1 MMPAREEGRPIPFSF
16 NAQTFDGK
24 PMSAPGVLAPASSQA
39 PQYVKLL
46 ACAKHFAV
54 HSGPEWNRHSFN
66 VEDLP
71 ERDLW
76 ETYLPAFKSLVQDGN
91 VAEVMCAYQ
100 RIDGAPCCSNA
111 RYERQI
117 LRDEWGFKGLI
128 TSDCGAINDFYVPGR
143 HGTAKTPAEATAQ
156 AIGAGTDVECGSVY
170 RSLPEAVKTGMISE
184 EKVNESLKRLLI
196 ARFRLGDFDQDENV
210 PWTQIPSSVIAS
222 KAHKDL
228 AEKMAEEGIV
238 LLQNRNNLLPLKSSG
253 MKLVVMGPNANDS
266 IMQWGNYSG
275 YPTSTT
281 TMLGITTLQMGV
293 FGGIVVGLGV
303 AALHNKFYKIEL
315 PQVLAFFGGTRFVP
329 IVSSIV
335 YLVVGIAMFYIWPVV
350 QSGIAALG
358 ALVLASGYAGT
369 FIYGLLERALIP
381 FGLHHVFYMPF
392 WQTAVGGT
400 AIIDGVTVTGAQN
413 IFFAELASKSTTVF
427 SVSATRFMAG
437 KFPFM
442 MFGLP
447 GAALAM
453 YQCAK
458 PEKKKVAGGLLL
470 SAALTAFLTG
480 ITEPLEFTFIFVAL
494 PMYAV
499 HCVLAGLSFMLM
511 HILNVG
517 VGMTF
522 SGGLIDLVLFGVMQG
537 NAKTHWMWVVVVG
550 AVYFV
555 LYYIIFRFMI
565 SKFDYKTPGRDD
577 AEEVKLYT
585 RADVNARSAASGST
599 APAGDDPVSALIV
612 EGLGGTDNLSDVD
625 CCATRLRCTV
635 KDAALVRQDVLKASG
650 ASGVICKGNGVQVV
664 YGPKVAVIKAKLEDY
679 LETAPKTP
687 AAAAAPAP
695 AAHAAKDT
703 VLSACLNGTVVP
715 LADVKDE
722 AFASGAL
729 GDGIAIE
736 PTDGELVAP
745 ADGEISSTFETHHAV
760 GMTTADGA
768 ELLMHIGI
776 DTVKLGGKHFT
787 YLVNEGDKVKKGQ
800 PLIRFELEA
809 IKAEGYPVTTPLIV
823 CNTDDYAAVVAKA
836 SGAVKQGDALLELK
850 H

>member
-1 MMPAREEGRPIPFSF
+1 MKDKIFGVLQRVGRSFMLPIALLPVAGLLLGIGSSFTNETMLAAYGLNSVIHPGTLIYTILDVMSQTGSAVFNNLALLFAMGVAIGMARKEKEVAALSGAVAYIIMNTAIQAMINAAGGVDAMPA
-16 NAQTFDGK
+16 N
-24 PMSAPGVLAPASSQA
+24 
-39 PQYVKLL
+39 
-46 ACAKHFAV
+46 
-54 HSGPEWNRHSFN
+54 
-66 VEDLP
+66 
-71 ERDLW
+71 
-76 ETYLPAFKSLVQDGN
+76 
-91 VAEVMCAYQ
+91 
-100 RIDGAPCCSNA
+100 
-111 RYERQI
+111 
-117 LRDEWGFKGLI
+117 
-128 TSDCGAINDFYVPGR
+128 
-143 HGTAKTPAEATAQ
+143 
-156 AIGAGTDVECGSVY
+156 
-170 RSLPEAVKTGMISE
+170 
-184 EKVNESLKRLLI
+184 
-196 ARFRLGDFDQDENV
+196 
-210 PWTQIPSSVIAS
+210 
-222 KAHKDL
+222 
-228 AEKMAEEGIV
+228 
-238 LLQNRNNLLPLKSSG
+238 
-253 MKLVVMGPNANDS
+253 
-266 IMQWGNYSG
+266 
-275 YPTSTT
+275 STT

-329 IVSSIV
+329 IISSIV

-453 YQCAK
+453 YHCAK
-458 PEKKKVAGGLLL
+458 PEKKKAAGGLLL

-537 NAKTHWMWVVVVG
+537 NAKTHWIWVVVVG

-555 LYYIIFRFMI
+555 LYYLIFRFMI

-585 RADVNARSAASGST
+585 RADVNARSAASGSN

-612 EGLGGTDNLSDVD
+612 EGLGGAANLSDVD

-679 LETAPKTP
+679 LENAPKTP
-687 AAAAAPAP
+687 AATAAPAP
-695 AAHAAKDT
+695 AAAPAAPAAAAKDT
-703 VLSACLNGTVVP
+703 VLAACLTGTVVP
-715 LADVKDE
+715 LAEVKDE

-736 PTDGELVAP
+736 PAVGELVAP
-745 ADGEISSTFETHHAV
+745 ADGEISSTFDTHHAV
-760 GMTTADGA
+760 GMTTVDGA

-787 YLVNEGDKVKKGQ
+787 YLVNEGDKVRKGQ
-800 PLIRFELEA
+800 PLIRFDIEA

-823 CNTDDYAAVVAKA
+823 CNTDEYAAVTPKA
-836 SGAVKQGDALLELK
+836 SGTVKQGDALLELK
-850 H
+850 S

>member
-1 MMPAREEGRPIPFSF
+1 MKDKIFGVLQRVGRSFMLPIALLPVAGLLLGIGSSFTNETMLAAYGLNSVIHPGTLIYTILDVMSQTGSAVFNNLALLFAMGVAIGMARKEKEVAALSGAVAYIIMNTAIQAMINAAGGVEAMPA
-16 NAQTFDGK
+16 N
-24 PMSAPGVLAPASSQA
+24 
-39 PQYVKLL
+39 
-46 ACAKHFAV
+46 
-54 HSGPEWNRHSFN
+54 
-66 VEDLP
+66 
-71 ERDLW
+71 
-76 ETYLPAFKSLVQDGN
+76 
-91 VAEVMCAYQ
+91 
-100 RIDGAPCCSNA
+100 
-111 RYERQI
+111 
-117 LRDEWGFKGLI
+117 
-128 TSDCGAINDFYVPGR
+128 
-143 HGTAKTPAEATAQ
+143 
-156 AIGAGTDVECGSVY
+156 
-170 RSLPEAVKTGMISE
+170 
-184 EKVNESLKRLLI
+184 
-196 ARFRLGDFDQDENV
+196 
-210 PWTQIPSSVIAS
+210 
-222 KAHKDL
+222 
-228 AEKMAEEGIV
+228 
-238 LLQNRNNLLPLKSSG
+238 
-253 MKLVVMGPNANDS
+253 
-266 IMQWGNYSG
+266 
-275 YPTSTT
+275 STT

-329 IVSSIV
+329 IISSIV

-537 NAKTHWMWVVVVG
+537 NAKTHWVWVVAVG

-565 SKFDYKTPGRDD
+565 SRFDYKTPGRDD

-585 RADVNARSAASGST
+585 RADVNARNVASGSV
-599 APAGDDPVSALIV
+599 PAGNDPVSAQIV
-612 EGLGGTDNLSDVD
+612 EGLGGTANLSDVD

-635 KDAALVRQDVLKASG
+635 NDAALVKPDVLKASG

-679 LETAPKTP
+679 LENAPKTS
-687 AAAAAPAP
+687 AATATPAP

-823 CNTDDYAAVVAKA
+823 CNTDDYAAVAAKA
-836 SGAVKQGDALLELK
+836 SGTVKQGDALLELK

>member
-1 MMPAREEGRPIPFSF
+1 MKDKIFGVLQRVGRSFMLPIALLPVAGLLLGIGSSFTNETMLAAYGLNSVIHPGTLIYTILDVMSQTGSAVFNNLALLFAMGVAIGMARKEKEVAALSGAVAYIIMNTAIQAMINAAGGVEAMPA
-16 NAQTFDGK
+16 N
-24 PMSAPGVLAPASSQA
+24 
-39 PQYVKLL
+39 
-46 ACAKHFAV
+46 
-54 HSGPEWNRHSFN
+54 
-66 VEDLP
+66 
-71 ERDLW
+71 
-76 ETYLPAFKSLVQDGN
+76 
-91 VAEVMCAYQ
+91 
-100 RIDGAPCCSNA
+100 
-111 RYERQI
+111 
-117 LRDEWGFKGLI
+117 
-128 TSDCGAINDFYVPGR
+128 
-143 HGTAKTPAEATAQ
+143 
-156 AIGAGTDVECGSVY
+156 
-170 RSLPEAVKTGMISE
+170 
-184 EKVNESLKRLLI
+184 
-196 ARFRLGDFDQDENV
+196 
-210 PWTQIPSSVIAS
+210 
-222 KAHKDL
+222 
-228 AEKMAEEGIV
+228 
-238 LLQNRNNLLPLKSSG
+238 
-253 MKLVVMGPNANDS
+253 
-266 IMQWGNYSG
+266 
-275 YPTSTT
+275 STT

-537 NAKTHWMWVVVVG
+537 NAKTHWVWVVVVG

-612 EGLGGTDNLSDVD
+612 EGLGGAANLSDVD

-635 KDAALVRQDVLKASG
+635 KDVALVKQDVLKASG
-650 ASGVICKGNGVQVV
+650 ASGVICKGDGVQVV

-679 LETAPKTP
+679 LENAPKT
-687 AAAAAPAP
+687 P

-809 IKAEGYPVTTPLIV
+809 IKTEGYPVTTPLIV
-823 CNTDDYAAVVAKA
+823 CNTDDYAAVAAKA
-836 SGAVKQGDALLELK
+836 SGTVKQGDALLELK

>member
-1 MMPAREEGRPIPFSF
+1 MKDKIFGVLQRVGRSFMLPIALLPVAGLLLGIGSSFTNETMLAAYGLNSVIHPGTLIYTILDVMSQTGSAVFNNLALLFAMGVAIGMARKEKEVAALSGAVAYIIMNTAIQAMINAAGGVDAMPA
-16 NAQTFDGK
+16 N
-24 PMSAPGVLAPASSQA
+24 
-39 PQYVKLL
+39 
-46 ACAKHFAV
+46 
-54 HSGPEWNRHSFN
+54 
-66 VEDLP
+66 
-71 ERDLW
+71 
-76 ETYLPAFKSLVQDGN
+76 
-91 VAEVMCAYQ
+91 
-100 RIDGAPCCSNA
+100 
-111 RYERQI
+111 
-117 LRDEWGFKGLI
+117 
-128 TSDCGAINDFYVPGR
+128 
-143 HGTAKTPAEATAQ
+143 
-156 AIGAGTDVECGSVY
+156 
-170 RSLPEAVKTGMISE
+170 
-184 EKVNESLKRLLI
+184 
-196 ARFRLGDFDQDENV
+196 
-210 PWTQIPSSVIAS
+210 
-222 KAHKDL
+222 
-228 AEKMAEEGIV
+228 
-238 LLQNRNNLLPLKSSG
+238 
-253 MKLVVMGPNANDS
+253 
-266 IMQWGNYSG
+266 
-275 YPTSTT
+275 STT

-329 IVSSIV
+329 IISSIV

-453 YQCAK
+453 YHCAK
-458 PEKKKVAGGLLL
+458 PEKKKAAGGLLL

-537 NAKTHWMWVVVVG
+537 NAKTHWIWVVVVG

-555 LYYIIFRFMI
+555 LYYLIFRFMI

-585 RADVNARSAASGST
+585 RADVNARSAASGSN

-679 LETAPKTP
+679 LENAPKTP

-695 AAHAAKDT
+695 AAAPAAPAAAAKDT
-703 VLSACLNGTVVP
+703 VLAACLTGTVVP
-715 LADVKDE
+715 LAEVKDE

-736 PTDGELVAP
+736 PAVGELVAP
-745 ADGEISSTFETHHAV
+745 ADGEISSTFDTHHAV
-760 GMTTADGA
+760 GMTTVDGA

-787 YLVNEGDKVKKGQ
+787 YLVNEGDKVRKGQ
-800 PLIRFELEA
+800 PLIRFDIEA

-823 CNTDDYAAVVAKA
+823 CNTDEYAAVTPKA
-836 SGAVKQGDALLELK
+836 SGTVKQGDALLELK
-850 H
+850 G

>member
-1 MMPAREEGRPIPFSF
+1 MKDKIFGVLQRVGRSFMLPIALLPVAGLLLGIGSSFTNETMLAAYGLNNVIHPGTLIYTILDVMSQTGNAVFSNLALLFAMGVAIGMARKEKAVAALSGAVAYIIMNTAIQAMINAAGGVEAMPA
-16 NAQTFDGK
+16 N
-24 PMSAPGVLAPASSQA
+24 
-39 PQYVKLL
+39 
-46 ACAKHFAV
+46 
-54 HSGPEWNRHSFN
+54 
-66 VEDLP
+66 
-71 ERDLW
+71 
-76 ETYLPAFKSLVQDGN
+76 
-91 VAEVMCAYQ
+91 
-100 RIDGAPCCSNA
+100 
-111 RYERQI
+111 
-117 LRDEWGFKGLI
+117 
-128 TSDCGAINDFYVPGR
+128 
-143 HGTAKTPAEATAQ
+143 
-156 AIGAGTDVECGSVY
+156 
-170 RSLPEAVKTGMISE
+170 
-184 EKVNESLKRLLI
+184 
-196 ARFRLGDFDQDENV
+196 
-210 PWTQIPSSVIAS
+210 
-222 KAHKDL
+222 
-228 AEKMAEEGIV
+228 
-238 LLQNRNNLLPLKSSG
+238 
-253 MKLVVMGPNANDS
+253 
-266 IMQWGNYSG
+266 
-275 YPTSTT
+275 STT

-413 IFFAELASKSTTVF
+413 IFFAELASKATTVF

-458 PEKKKVAGGLLL
+458 PEKKKAAGGLLL

-537 NAKTHWMWVVVVG
+537 NAKTHWVWVIVVG

-565 SKFDYKTPGRDD
+565 SKFNYKTPGRDD

-585 RADVNARSAASGST
+585 RADVNARNAASGSV
-599 APAGDDPVSALIV
+599 PAGNDPVSALIV
-612 EGLGGTDNLSDVD
+612 EGLGGAANLSDVD

-635 KDAALVRQDVLKASG
+635 KDAALVKQDVLKASG

-679 LETAPKTP
+679 LENAPKTS
-687 AAAAAPAP
+687 AATAAPAP
-695 AAHAAKDT
+695 ATAPAAPAAAAKDT

-715 LADVKDE
+715 LAEVKDE

-736 PTDGELVAP
+736 PIDGELVAP

-760 GMTTADGA
+760 GMTTVDGA

-823 CNTDDYAAVVAKA
+823 CNTDDYAAVAAKA
-836 SGAVKQGDALLELK
+836 SGTVKQGDALLELK

>member
-1 MMPAREEGRPIPFSF
+1 MKDKIFGVLQRVGRSFMLPIALLPVAGLLLGIGSSFTNETMLAAYGLNSVIHPGTLIYTILDVMSQTGSAVFNNLALLFAMGVAIGMARKEKEVAALSGAVAYIIMNTAIQAMINAAGGVDAMPA
-16 NAQTFDGK
+16 N
-24 PMSAPGVLAPASSQA
+24 
-39 PQYVKLL
+39 
-46 ACAKHFAV
+46 
-54 HSGPEWNRHSFN
+54 
-66 VEDLP
+66 
-71 ERDLW
+71 
-76 ETYLPAFKSLVQDGN
+76 
-91 VAEVMCAYQ
+91 
-100 RIDGAPCCSNA
+100 
-111 RYERQI
+111 
-117 LRDEWGFKGLI
+117 
-128 TSDCGAINDFYVPGR
+128 
-143 HGTAKTPAEATAQ
+143 
-156 AIGAGTDVECGSVY
+156 
-170 RSLPEAVKTGMISE
+170 
-184 EKVNESLKRLLI
+184 
-196 ARFRLGDFDQDENV
+196 
-210 PWTQIPSSVIAS
+210 
-222 KAHKDL
+222 
-228 AEKMAEEGIV
+228 
-238 LLQNRNNLLPLKSSG
+238 
-253 MKLVVMGPNANDS
+253 
-266 IMQWGNYSG
+266 
-275 YPTSTT
+275 STT

-537 NAKTHWMWVVVVG
+537 NAKTHWVWVVVVG

-612 EGLGGTDNLSDVD
+612 EGLGGAANLSDVD

-635 KDAALVRQDVLKASG
+635 KDAALVKQDVLKASG
-650 ASGVICKGNGVQVV
+650 ASGVICKGTGVQVV

-679 LETAPKTP
+679 LENAPKTP
-687 AAAAAPAP
+687 AAIATPAP
-695 AAHAAKDT
+695 AAPAAKDT

-800 PLIRFELEA
+800 LLIRFDLEA

-823 CNTDDYAAVVAKA
+823 CNTDDYAAVAAKA
-836 SGAVKQGDALLELK
+836 SGTVKQGDALLELK

>member
-1 MMPAREEGRPIPFSF
+1 MKDKIFGVLQRVGRSFMLPIALLPVAGLLLGIGSSFTNETMLAAYGLNSVIHPGTLIYTILDVMSQTGSAVFNNLALLFAMGVAIGMARKEKEVAALSGAVAYIIMNTAIQAMINAAGGVEAMPA
-16 NAQTFDGK
+16 N
-24 PMSAPGVLAPASSQA
+24 
-39 PQYVKLL
+39 
-46 ACAKHFAV
+46 
-54 HSGPEWNRHSFN
+54 
-66 VEDLP
+66 
-71 ERDLW
+71 
-76 ETYLPAFKSLVQDGN
+76 
-91 VAEVMCAYQ
+91 
-100 RIDGAPCCSNA
+100 
-111 RYERQI
+111 
-117 LRDEWGFKGLI
+117 
-128 TSDCGAINDFYVPGR
+128 
-143 HGTAKTPAEATAQ
+143 
-156 AIGAGTDVECGSVY
+156 
-170 RSLPEAVKTGMISE
+170 
-184 EKVNESLKRLLI
+184 
-196 ARFRLGDFDQDENV
+196 
-210 PWTQIPSSVIAS
+210 
-222 KAHKDL
+222 
-228 AEKMAEEGIV
+228 
-238 LLQNRNNLLPLKSSG
+238 
-253 MKLVVMGPNANDS
+253 
-266 IMQWGNYSG
+266 
-275 YPTSTT
+275 STT

-522 SGGLIDLVLFGVMQG
+522 SGGLIDLVLFGAMQG

-612 EGLGGTDNLSDVD
+612 EGLGGADNLSDVD

-635 KDAALVRQDVLKASG
+635 KDVALVKQDVLKASG
-650 ASGVICKGNGVQVV
+650 ASGVICKGDGVQVV

-679 LETAPKTP
+679 LENASKTP
-687 AAAAAPAP
+687 AATAAPAP
-695 AAHAAKDT
+695 ATVPAAPAAAAKDT

-736 PTDGELVAP
+736 PIDGELVAP

-823 CNTDDYAAVVAKA
+823 CNTDDYAAVEAKA

>member
-1 MMPAREEGRPIPFSF
+1 MKDKIFGVLQRVGRSFMLPIALLPVAGLLLGIGSSFTNETMLAAYGLNSVIHPGTLIYTILDVMSQTGSAVFNNLALLFAMGVAIGMARKEKEVAALSGAVAYIIMNTAIQAMINAAGGVDAMPA
-16 NAQTFDGK
+16 N
-24 PMSAPGVLAPASSQA
+24 
-39 PQYVKLL
+39 
-46 ACAKHFAV
+46 
-54 HSGPEWNRHSFN
+54 
-66 VEDLP
+66 
-71 ERDLW
+71 
-76 ETYLPAFKSLVQDGN
+76 
-91 VAEVMCAYQ
+91 
-100 RIDGAPCCSNA
+100 
-111 RYERQI
+111 
-117 LRDEWGFKGLI
+117 
-128 TSDCGAINDFYVPGR
+128 
-143 HGTAKTPAEATAQ
+143 
-156 AIGAGTDVECGSVY
+156 
-170 RSLPEAVKTGMISE
+170 
-184 EKVNESLKRLLI
+184 
-196 ARFRLGDFDQDENV
+196 
-210 PWTQIPSSVIAS
+210 
-222 KAHKDL
+222 
-228 AEKMAEEGIV
+228 
-238 LLQNRNNLLPLKSSG
+238 
-253 MKLVVMGPNANDS
+253 
-266 IMQWGNYSG
+266 
-275 YPTSTT
+275 STT

-329 IVSSIV
+329 IISSIV

-447 GAALAM
+447 GAALAL
-453 YQCAK
+453 YHCAK
-458 PEKKKVAGGLLL
+458 PEKKKAAGGLLL

-522 SGGLIDLVLFGVMQG
+522 SGGLIDLVLFGAMQG
-537 NAKTHWMWVVVVG
+537 NAKTHWIWVVVVG

-555 LYYIIFRFMI
+555 LYYLIFRFMI
-565 SKFDYKTPGRDD
+565 SKFNYKTPGRDD

-612 EGLGGTDNLSDVD
+612 EGLGGTDNLTDVD

-635 KDAALVRQDVLKASG
+635 KDAALVKQDVLKASG

-679 LETAPKTP
+679 LDNAPKTP

-695 AAHAAKDT
+695 AAAPAAPAAAAKDT
-703 VLSACLNGTVVP
+703 VLAACLTGTVVP
-715 LADVKDE
+715 LAEVKDE

-736 PTDGELVAP
+736 PAVGELVAP
-745 ADGEISSTFETHHAV
+745 ADGEISSTFDTHHAV
-760 GMTTADGA
+760 GMTTVDGA

-787 YLVNEGDKVKKGQ
+787 YLVKEGDKVRKGQ
-800 PLIRFELEA
+800 PLIRFDIEA

-823 CNTDDYAAVVAKA
+823 CNTDEYAAVTPKA
-836 SGAVKQGDALLELK
+836 SGTVKQGDALLELK
-850 H
+850 G

>member
-1 MMPAREEGRPIPFSF
+1 MKDKIFGVLQRVGRSFMLPIALLPVAGLLLGIGSSFTNETMLAAYGLNSVIHPGTLIYTILDVMSQTGNAVFNNLALLFAMGVAIGMARKEKEVAALSGAVAYIIMNTAIQAMINAAGGVEAMPA
-16 NAQTFDGK
+16 N
-24 PMSAPGVLAPASSQA
+24 
-39 PQYVKLL
+39 
-46 ACAKHFAV
+46 
-54 HSGPEWNRHSFN
+54 
-66 VEDLP
+66 
-71 ERDLW
+71 
-76 ETYLPAFKSLVQDGN
+76 
-91 VAEVMCAYQ
+91 
-100 RIDGAPCCSNA
+100 
-111 RYERQI
+111 
-117 LRDEWGFKGLI
+117 
-128 TSDCGAINDFYVPGR
+128 
-143 HGTAKTPAEATAQ
+143 
-156 AIGAGTDVECGSVY
+156 
-170 RSLPEAVKTGMISE
+170 
-184 EKVNESLKRLLI
+184 
-196 ARFRLGDFDQDENV
+196 
-210 PWTQIPSSVIAS
+210 
-222 KAHKDL
+222 
-228 AEKMAEEGIV
+228 
-238 LLQNRNNLLPLKSSG
+238 
-253 MKLVVMGPNANDS
+253 
-266 IMQWGNYSG
+266 
-275 YPTSTT
+275 STT

-350 QSGIAALG
+350 QNGIAALG

-458 PEKKKVAGGLLL
+458 PEKKKAAGGLLL

-537 NAKTHWMWVVVVG
+537 NAKTHWVWVVVVG

-585 RADVNARSAASGST
+585 RADVNARNTASSSV
-599 APAGDDPVSALIV
+599 PAGNDPVSALIV
-612 EGLGGTDNLSDVD
+612 EGLGGAANLADVD

-635 KDAALVRQDVLKASG
+635 KDAALVKQDVLKASG

-679 LETAPKTP
+679 LESAPKDP
-687 AAAAAPAP
+687 GAAPSPAAAPAP
-695 AAHAAKDT
+695 AAKDT

-722 AFASGAL
+722 AFASGVL
-729 GDGIAIE
+729 GNGIAIE
-736 PTDGELVAP
+736 PSDGELVAP

-787 YLVNEGDKVKKGQ
+787 YLVNDGDKVKKGQ

-809 IKAEGYPVTTPLIV
+809 IKAEGYPVTTPVIV
-823 CNTDDYAAVVAKA
+823 CNTDDYAAVEAKA
-836 SGAVKQGDALLELK
+836 SGTVKQGDALLELK
-850 H
+850 R

>member
-1 MMPAREEGRPIPFSF
+1 MKDKIFGVLQRVGRSFMLPIALLPVAGLLLGIGSSFTNETMLAAYGLNSVIHPGTLIYTILDVMSQTGSAVFNNLALLFAMGVAIGMARKEKEVAALSGAVAYIIMNTAIQAMINAAGGVEAMPA
-16 NAQTFDGK
+16 N
-24 PMSAPGVLAPASSQA
+24 
-39 PQYVKLL
+39 
-46 ACAKHFAV
+46 
-54 HSGPEWNRHSFN
+54 
-66 VEDLP
+66 
-71 ERDLW
+71 
-76 ETYLPAFKSLVQDGN
+76 
-91 VAEVMCAYQ
+91 
-100 RIDGAPCCSNA
+100 
-111 RYERQI
+111 
-117 LRDEWGFKGLI
+117 
-128 TSDCGAINDFYVPGR
+128 
-143 HGTAKTPAEATAQ
+143 
-156 AIGAGTDVECGSVY
+156 
-170 RSLPEAVKTGMISE
+170 
-184 EKVNESLKRLLI
+184 
-196 ARFRLGDFDQDENV
+196 
-210 PWTQIPSSVIAS
+210 
-222 KAHKDL
+222 
-228 AEKMAEEGIV
+228 
-238 LLQNRNNLLPLKSSG
+238 
-253 MKLVVMGPNANDS
+253 
-266 IMQWGNYSG
+266 
-275 YPTSTT
+275 STT

-458 PEKKKVAGGLLL
+458 PEKKKAAGGLLL

-537 NAKTHWMWVVVVG
+537 NAKTHWVWVVVVG

-612 EGLGGTDNLSDVD
+612 EGLGGTANLSDVD

-679 LETAPKTP
+679 LENAPKTP
-687 AAAAAPAP
+687 AATAAPAS
-695 AAHAAKDT
+695 AAPAAKDT

-722 AFASGAL
+722 AFASGVL

-787 YLVNEGDKVKKGQ
+787 CLVNEGDKVKKGQ

-823 CNTDDYAAVVAKA
+823 CNTDDYAAVAAKA
-836 SGAVKQGDALLELK
+836 SGTVKQGDALLELK

>member
-1 MMPAREEGRPIPFSF
+1 MKDKIFGVLQRVGRSFMLPIALLPVAGLLLGIGSSFTNETMLAAYGLNSVIHPGTLIYTILDVMSQTGNAVFNNLALLFAMGVAIGMARKEKEVAALSGAVAYIIMNTAIQAMINAAGGVEAMPA
-16 NAQTFDGK
+16 N
-24 PMSAPGVLAPASSQA
+24 
-39 PQYVKLL
+39 
-46 ACAKHFAV
+46 
-54 HSGPEWNRHSFN
+54 
-66 VEDLP
+66 
-71 ERDLW
+71 
-76 ETYLPAFKSLVQDGN
+76 
-91 VAEVMCAYQ
+91 
-100 RIDGAPCCSNA
+100 
-111 RYERQI
+111 
-117 LRDEWGFKGLI
+117 
-128 TSDCGAINDFYVPGR
+128 
-143 HGTAKTPAEATAQ
+143 
-156 AIGAGTDVECGSVY
+156 
-170 RSLPEAVKTGMISE
+170 
-184 EKVNESLKRLLI
+184 
-196 ARFRLGDFDQDENV
+196 
-210 PWTQIPSSVIAS
+210 
-222 KAHKDL
+222 
-228 AEKMAEEGIV
+228 
-238 LLQNRNNLLPLKSSG
+238 
-253 MKLVVMGPNANDS
+253 
-266 IMQWGNYSG
+266 
-275 YPTSTT
+275 STT

-350 QSGIAALG
+350 QNGIAALG

-453 YQCAK
+453 YHCAK
-458 PEKKKVAGGLLL
+458 PEKKKAAGGLLL

-537 NAKTHWMWVVVVG
+537 NAKTHWVWVVVVG

-635 KDAALVRQDVLKASG
+635 KDAALVKQDVLKASG

-679 LETAPKTP
+679 LESTPKDPVVAPSP
-687 AAAAAPAP
+687 AAAS
-695 AAHAAKDT
+695 AAKDT

-722 AFASGAL
+722 AFASGVL

-736 PTDGELVAP
+736 PSDGELVAP

-787 YLVNEGDKVKKGQ
+787 YLVNEGDKVKRGQ

-809 IKAEGYPVTTPLIV
+809 IKAEGYPVTTPVIV
-823 CNTDDYAAVVAKA
+823 CNTDDYAVVEAKA
-836 SGAVKQGDALLELK
+836 SGTVKQGDALLELK
-850 H
+850 R

>member
-1 MMPAREEGRPIPFSF
+1 MKDKIFGVLQRVGRSFMLPIALLPVAGLLLGIGSSFTNETMLAAYGLNSVIHPGTLIYTILDVMSQTGNAVFNNLALLFAMGVAIGMARKEKEVAALSGAVAYIIMNTAIQAMINAAGGVEAMPA
-16 NAQTFDGK
+16 N
-24 PMSAPGVLAPASSQA
+24 
-39 PQYVKLL
+39 
-46 ACAKHFAV
+46 
-54 HSGPEWNRHSFN
+54 
-66 VEDLP
+66 
-71 ERDLW
+71 
-76 ETYLPAFKSLVQDGN
+76 
-91 VAEVMCAYQ
+91 
-100 RIDGAPCCSNA
+100 
-111 RYERQI
+111 
-117 LRDEWGFKGLI
+117 
-128 TSDCGAINDFYVPGR
+128 
-143 HGTAKTPAEATAQ
+143 
-156 AIGAGTDVECGSVY
+156 
-170 RSLPEAVKTGMISE
+170 
-184 EKVNESLKRLLI
+184 
-196 ARFRLGDFDQDENV
+196 
-210 PWTQIPSSVIAS
+210 
-222 KAHKDL
+222 
-228 AEKMAEEGIV
+228 
-238 LLQNRNNLLPLKSSG
+238 
-253 MKLVVMGPNANDS
+253 
-266 IMQWGNYSG
+266 
-275 YPTSTT
+275 STT

-350 QSGIAALG
+350 QNAIAALG

-458 PEKKKVAGGLLL
+458 PEKKKAAGGLLL

-537 NAKTHWMWVVVVG
+537 NAKTHWVWVVVVG

-585 RADVNARSAASGST
+585 RADVNARNAASGSV
-599 APAGDDPVSALIV
+599 PAGNDPVSALIV
-612 EGLGGTDNLSDVD
+612 EGLGGAANLADVD

-635 KDAALVRQDVLKASG
+635 NDAALVKQDVLKASG

-679 LETAPKTP
+679 LESAPKDP
-687 AAAAAPAP
+687 VVAPSSAAAP
-695 AAHAAKDT
+695 AAKDT

-722 AFASGAL
+722 AFASGVL

-736 PTDGELVAP
+736 PSDGELVAP

-787 YLVNEGDKVKKGQ
+787 YLVNDGDKVKKGQ

-809 IKAEGYPVTTPLIV
+809 IKAEGYPVTTPVIV
-823 CNTDDYAAVVAKA
+823 CNTDDYAAVAAKA
-836 SGAVKQGDALLELK
+836 SGTVKQGDALLELK

>member
-1 MMPAREEGRPIPFSF
+1 MKDKIFGVLQRVGRSFMLPIALLPVAGLLLGIGSSFTNETMLAAYGLNSVIHPGTLIYTILDVMSQTGSAVFNNLALLFAMGVAIGMARKEKEVAALSGAVAYIIMNTAIQAMINAAGGVDAMPA
-16 NAQTFDGK
+16 N
-24 PMSAPGVLAPASSQA
+24 
-39 PQYVKLL
+39 
-46 ACAKHFAV
+46 
-54 HSGPEWNRHSFN
+54 
-66 VEDLP
+66 
-71 ERDLW
+71 
-76 ETYLPAFKSLVQDGN
+76 
-91 VAEVMCAYQ
+91 
-100 RIDGAPCCSNA
+100 
-111 RYERQI
+111 
-117 LRDEWGFKGLI
+117 
-128 TSDCGAINDFYVPGR
+128 
-143 HGTAKTPAEATAQ
+143 
-156 AIGAGTDVECGSVY
+156 
-170 RSLPEAVKTGMISE
+170 
-184 EKVNESLKRLLI
+184 
-196 ARFRLGDFDQDENV
+196 
-210 PWTQIPSSVIAS
+210 
-222 KAHKDL
+222 
-228 AEKMAEEGIV
+228 
-238 LLQNRNNLLPLKSSG
+238 
-253 MKLVVMGPNANDS
+253 
-266 IMQWGNYSG
+266 
-275 YPTSTT
+275 STT

-329 IVSSIV
+329 IISSIV

-453 YQCAK
+453 YHCAK
-458 PEKKKVAGGLLL
+458 PEKKKAAGGLLL

-522 SGGLIDLVLFGVMQG
+522 SGGLIDLVLFGAMQG
-537 NAKTHWMWVVVVG
+537 NAKTHWIWVVVVG

-555 LYYIIFRFMI
+555 LYYLIFRFMI
-565 SKFDYKTPGRDD
+565 SKFNYKTPGRDD

-585 RADVNARSAASGST
+585 RADVNARSAASGSN

-679 LETAPKTP
+679 LENAPKTP
-687 AAAAAPAP
+687 AVTAAPAP
-695 AAHAAKDT
+695 AAAPAAPAAAAKDT
-703 VLSACLNGTVVP
+703 VLAACLTGTVVP
-715 LADVKDE
+715 LAEVKDE

-736 PTDGELVAP
+736 PAVGELVAP
-745 ADGEISSTFETHHAV
+745 ADGEISSTFDTHHAV
-760 GMTTADGA
+760 GMTTVDGA

-787 YLVNEGDKVKKGQ
+787 YLVNEGDKVRKGQ
-800 PLIRFELEA
+800 PLIRFDIEA

-823 CNTDDYAAVVAKA
+823 CNTDEYAAVTPKA
-836 SGAVKQGDALLELK
+836 SGTVKQGDALLELK
-850 H
+850 G

>member
-1 MMPAREEGRPIPFSF
+1 MKDKIFGVLQRVGRSFMLPIALLPVAGLLLGIGSSFTNETMLAAYGLNSVIHPGTLIYTILDVMSQTGNAVFSNLALLFAMGVAIGMARKEKEVAALSGAVAYIIMNTAIQAMINAAGGVEAMPA
-16 NAQTFDGK
+16 N
-24 PMSAPGVLAPASSQA
+24 
-39 PQYVKLL
+39 
-46 ACAKHFAV
+46 
-54 HSGPEWNRHSFN
+54 
-66 VEDLP
+66 
-71 ERDLW
+71 
-76 ETYLPAFKSLVQDGN
+76 
-91 VAEVMCAYQ
+91 
-100 RIDGAPCCSNA
+100 
-111 RYERQI
+111 
-117 LRDEWGFKGLI
+117 
-128 TSDCGAINDFYVPGR
+128 
-143 HGTAKTPAEATAQ
+143 
-156 AIGAGTDVECGSVY
+156 
-170 RSLPEAVKTGMISE
+170 
-184 EKVNESLKRLLI
+184 
-196 ARFRLGDFDQDENV
+196 
-210 PWTQIPSSVIAS
+210 
-222 KAHKDL
+222 
-228 AEKMAEEGIV
+228 
-238 LLQNRNNLLPLKSSG
+238 
-253 MKLVVMGPNANDS
+253 
-266 IMQWGNYSG
+266 
-275 YPTSTT
+275 STT

-413 IFFAELASKSTTVF
+413 IFFAELASKATTVF

-458 PEKKKVAGGLLL
+458 PEKKKAAGGLLL

-537 NAKTHWMWVVVVG
+537 NAKTHWVWVVVVG

-565 SKFDYKTPGRDD
+565 SKFNYKTPGRND

-585 RADVNARSAASGST
+585 RADVNARNAASGSV
-599 APAGDDPVSALIV
+599 PAGNDPVSALIV
-612 EGLGGTDNLSDVD
+612 EGLGGTANLSDVD

-635 KDAALVRQDVLKASG
+635 KDAALVKQDVLKASG

-679 LETAPKTP
+679 LENVPKTS
-687 AAAAAPAP
+687 AATAAPAP
-695 AAHAAKDT
+695 ATAPAAPAAAAKDT

-715 LADVKDE
+715 LAEVKDE

-736 PTDGELVAP
+736 PIDGELVAP

-760 GMTTADGA
+760 GMTTVDGA

-823 CNTDDYAAVVAKA
+823 CNTDDYAAVAAKA
-836 SGAVKQGDALLELK
+836 SGTVKQGDALLELK

>member
-1 MMPAREEGRPIPFSF
+1 MKDKIFGVLQRVGRSFMLPIALLPVAGLLLGIGSSFTNETMLAAYGLNSVIHPGTLIYTILDVMSQTGSAVFNNLALLFAMGVAIGMARKEKEVAALSGAVAYIIMNTAIQAMINAAGGVDAMPA
-16 NAQTFDGK
+16 N
-24 PMSAPGVLAPASSQA
+24 
-39 PQYVKLL
+39 
-46 ACAKHFAV
+46 
-54 HSGPEWNRHSFN
+54 
-66 VEDLP
+66 
-71 ERDLW
+71 
-76 ETYLPAFKSLVQDGN
+76 
-91 VAEVMCAYQ
+91 
-100 RIDGAPCCSNA
+100 
-111 RYERQI
+111 
-117 LRDEWGFKGLI
+117 
-128 TSDCGAINDFYVPGR
+128 
-143 HGTAKTPAEATAQ
+143 
-156 AIGAGTDVECGSVY
+156 
-170 RSLPEAVKTGMISE
+170 
-184 EKVNESLKRLLI
+184 
-196 ARFRLGDFDQDENV
+196 
-210 PWTQIPSSVIAS
+210 
-222 KAHKDL
+222 
-228 AEKMAEEGIV
+228 
-238 LLQNRNNLLPLKSSG
+238 
-253 MKLVVMGPNANDS
+253 
-266 IMQWGNYSG
+266 
-275 YPTSTT
+275 STT

-329 IVSSIV
+329 IISSIV

-413 IFFAELASKSTTVF
+413 IFFAELASKSTMVF

-453 YQCAK
+453 YHCAK
-458 PEKKKVAGGLLL
+458 PEKKKAAGGLLL

-537 NAKTHWMWVVVVG
+537 NAKTHWIWVVVVG

-555 LYYIIFRFMI
+555 LYYLIFRFMI
-565 SKFDYKTPGRDD
+565 SKFNYKTPGRDD

-585 RADVNARSAASGST
+585 RADVNARSAASGSN

-679 LETAPKTP
+679 LENAPKTP
-687 AAAAAPAP
+687 AVTAAPAP
-695 AAHAAKDT
+695 AAAPAAPAAAAKDT
-703 VLSACLNGTVVP
+703 VLAACLTGTVVP
-715 LADVKDE
+715 LAEVKDE

-736 PTDGELVAP
+736 PAVGELVAP
-745 ADGEISSTFETHHAV
+745 ADGEISSTFDTHHAV
-760 GMTTADGA
+760 GMTTVDGA

-787 YLVNEGDKVKKGQ
+787 YLVNEGDKVRKGQ
-800 PLIRFELEA
+800 PLIRFDIEA

-823 CNTDDYAAVVAKA
+823 CNTDEYAAVTPKA
-836 SGAVKQGDALLELK
+836 SGTVKQGDALLELK
-850 H
+850 G

>member
-1 MMPAREEGRPIPFSF
+1 MKDKIFGVLQRVGRSFMLPIALLPVAGLLLGIGSSFTNETMLAAYGLNGVIHPGTIIYTILDVMSQTGNAVFNNLALLFAMGVAIGMARKEKEVAALSSAVAYIIMNTAIQAMINAAGGVEAMPA
-16 NAQTFDGK
+16 N
-24 PMSAPGVLAPASSQA
+24 
-39 PQYVKLL
+39 
-46 ACAKHFAV
+46 
-54 HSGPEWNRHSFN
+54 
-66 VEDLP
+66 
-71 ERDLW
+71 
-76 ETYLPAFKSLVQDGN
+76 
-91 VAEVMCAYQ
+91 
-100 RIDGAPCCSNA
+100 
-111 RYERQI
+111 
-117 LRDEWGFKGLI
+117 
-128 TSDCGAINDFYVPGR
+128 
-143 HGTAKTPAEATAQ
+143 
-156 AIGAGTDVECGSVY
+156 
-170 RSLPEAVKTGMISE
+170 
-184 EKVNESLKRLLI
+184 
-196 ARFRLGDFDQDENV
+196 
-210 PWTQIPSSVIAS
+210 
-222 KAHKDL
+222 
-228 AEKMAEEGIV
+228 
-238 LLQNRNNLLPLKSSG
+238 
-253 MKLVVMGPNANDS
+253 
-266 IMQWGNYSG
+266 
-275 YPTSTT
+275 STT

-293 FGGIVVGLGV
+293 FGGIIVGLGV

-335 YLVVGIAMFYIWPVV
+335 YLIVGIAMFYVWPVV
-350 QSGIAALG
+350 QTGIAALG
-358 ALVLASGYAGT
+358 DLVQASGYAGT

-381 FGLHHVFYMPF
+381 FGLHHVFYTPF

-400 AIIDGVTVTGAQN
+400 AVIDGVTVAGAQN

-427 SVSATRFMAG
+427 SVEATRFMAG

-511 HILNVG
+511 HIFNVG

-522 SGGLIDLVLFGVMQG
+522 SGGLIDMVLFGVMQG
-537 NAKTHWMWVVVVG
+537 NAKTHWIWIVIVG

-555 LYYIIFRFMI
+555 LYYLVFRFMI
-565 SKFDYKTPGRDD
+565 SKFDYKTPGREDN
-577 AEEVKLYT
+577 EEVKLYT
-585 RADVNARSAASGST
+585 RADVNARDAA
-599 APAGDDPVSALIV
+599 AGAAGESDPVSALIV
-612 EGLGGTDNLSDVD
+612 EGLGGKANLSDVD
-625 CCATRLRCTV
+625 CCATRLRVTV
-635 KDAALVRQDVLKASG
+635 KDAELVKQDALKASG
-650 ASGVICKGNGVQVV
+650 ASGIICKGNGVQVV
-664 YGPKVAVIKAKLEDY
+664 YGPKVAVIKAKLEEY
-679 LETAPKTP
+679 LENAPATVVAP
-687 AAAAAPAP
+687 AAAAAPA
-695 AAHAAKDT
+695 AQDT
-703 VLSACLNGTVVP
+703 VLASCLNGTVVP
-715 LADVKDE
+715 LAEVKDE

-745 ADGEISSTFETHHAV
+745 ADGEISSTFETHHAI
-760 GMTTADGA
+760 GMTTTDGA

-800 PLIRFELEA
+800 ALIRFELEE
-809 IKAEGYPVTTPLIV
+809 IRKAGYPLTTPVIV
-823 CNTDDYAAVVAKA
+823 CNTDEYAAINARA
-836 SGAVKQGDALLELK
+836 SGTVKQGDALLELK

>member
-1 MMPAREEGRPIPFSF
+1 MKDKIFGVLQRVGRSFMLPIALLPVAGLLLGIGSSFTNETMLAAYGLNSVIHPGTLIYTILDVMSQTGNAVFNNLALLFAMGVAIGMARKEKEVAALSGAVAYIIMNTAIQAMINAAGGVEAMPA
-16 NAQTFDGK
+16 N
-24 PMSAPGVLAPASSQA
+24 
-39 PQYVKLL
+39 
-46 ACAKHFAV
+46 
-54 HSGPEWNRHSFN
+54 
-66 VEDLP
+66 
-71 ERDLW
+71 
-76 ETYLPAFKSLVQDGN
+76 
-91 VAEVMCAYQ
+91 
-100 RIDGAPCCSNA
+100 
-111 RYERQI
+111 
-117 LRDEWGFKGLI
+117 
-128 TSDCGAINDFYVPGR
+128 
-143 HGTAKTPAEATAQ
+143 
-156 AIGAGTDVECGSVY
+156 
-170 RSLPEAVKTGMISE
+170 
-184 EKVNESLKRLLI
+184 
-196 ARFRLGDFDQDENV
+196 
-210 PWTQIPSSVIAS
+210 
-222 KAHKDL
+222 
-228 AEKMAEEGIV
+228 
-238 LLQNRNNLLPLKSSG
+238 
-253 MKLVVMGPNANDS
+253 
-266 IMQWGNYSG
+266 
-275 YPTSTT
+275 STT

-350 QSGIAALG
+350 QNGIAALG

-458 PEKKKVAGGLLL
+458 PEKKKAAGGLLL

-537 NAKTHWMWVVVVG
+537 NAKTHWVWVVVVG

-585 RADVNARSAASGST
+585 RADVNARNAASGSV
-599 APAGDDPVSALIV
+599 PAGNDPVSALIV
-612 EGLGGTDNLSDVD
+612 EGLGGAANLTDVD

-635 KDAALVRQDVLKASG
+635 NDAALVKQDVLKASG

-679 LETAPKTP
+679 LESTPKDPVVAPSP
-687 AAAAAPAP
+687 AAAS
-695 AAHAAKDT
+695 AAKDT

-722 AFASGAL
+722 AFASGVL

-736 PTDGELVAP
+736 PSDGELVAP

-787 YLVNEGDKVKKGQ
+787 YLVNDGDKVKKGQ

-809 IKAEGYPVTTPLIV
+809 IKAEGYPVTTPVIV
-823 CNTDDYAAVVAKA
+823 CNTDDYAAVEAKA
-836 SGAVKQGDALLELK
+836 SGTVKQGDALLELK

>member
-1 MMPAREEGRPIPFSF
+1 MKDKIFGVLQRVGRSFMLPIALLPVAGLLLGIGSSFTNETMLAAYGLNSVIHPGTLIYTILDVMSQTGSAVFNNLALLFAMGVAIGMARKEKEVAALSGAVAYIIMNTAIQAMINAAGGVDAMPA
-16 NAQTFDGK
+16 N
-24 PMSAPGVLAPASSQA
+24 
-39 PQYVKLL
+39 
-46 ACAKHFAV
+46 
-54 HSGPEWNRHSFN
+54 
-66 VEDLP
+66 
-71 ERDLW
+71 
-76 ETYLPAFKSLVQDGN
+76 
-91 VAEVMCAYQ
+91 
-100 RIDGAPCCSNA
+100 
-111 RYERQI
+111 
-117 LRDEWGFKGLI
+117 
-128 TSDCGAINDFYVPGR
+128 
-143 HGTAKTPAEATAQ
+143 
-156 AIGAGTDVECGSVY
+156 
-170 RSLPEAVKTGMISE
+170 
-184 EKVNESLKRLLI
+184 
-196 ARFRLGDFDQDENV
+196 
-210 PWTQIPSSVIAS
+210 
-222 KAHKDL
+222 
-228 AEKMAEEGIV
+228 
-238 LLQNRNNLLPLKSSG
+238 
-253 MKLVVMGPNANDS
+253 
-266 IMQWGNYSG
+266 
-275 YPTSTT
+275 STT

-329 IVSSIV
+329 IISSIV

-453 YQCAK
+453 YHCAK
-458 PEKKKVAGGLLL
+458 PEKKKAAGGLLL

-522 SGGLIDLVLFGVMQG
+522 SGGLIDLVLFGAMQG
-537 NAKTHWMWVVVVG
+537 NAKTHWIWVVVVG

-555 LYYIIFRFMI
+555 LYYLIFRFMI

-585 RADVNARSAASGST
+585 RADVNARSAASGSN

-679 LETAPKTP
+679 LENAPKTP

-695 AAHAAKDT
+695 AAAPAAPAAAAKDT
-703 VLSACLNGTVVP
+703 VLAACLTGTVVP
-715 LADVKDE
+715 LAEVKDE

-736 PTDGELVAP
+736 PAVGELVAP
-745 ADGEISSTFETHHAV
+745 ADGEISSTFDTHHAV
-760 GMTTADGA
+760 GMTTVDGA

-776 DTVKLGGKHFT
+776 DTVKLGGKYFT
-787 YLVNEGDKVKKGQ
+787 YLVNEGDKVRKGQ
-800 PLIRFELEA
+800 PLIRFDIEA

-823 CNTDDYAAVVAKA
+823 CNTDEYAAVTPKA
-836 SGAVKQGDALLELK
+836 SGTVKQGDALLELK
-850 H
+850 G

>member
-1 MMPAREEGRPIPFSF
+1 MKDKIFGVLQRVGRSFMLPIALLPVAGLLLGIGSSFTNETMLAAYGLNSVIHPGTLIYTILDVMSQTGSAVFNNLALLFAMGVAIGMARKEKEVAALSGAVAYIIMNTAIQAMINAAGGVEAMPA
-16 NAQTFDGK
+16 N
-24 PMSAPGVLAPASSQA
+24 
-39 PQYVKLL
+39 
-46 ACAKHFAV
+46 
-54 HSGPEWNRHSFN
+54 
-66 VEDLP
+66 
-71 ERDLW
+71 
-76 ETYLPAFKSLVQDGN
+76 
-91 VAEVMCAYQ
+91 
-100 RIDGAPCCSNA
+100 
-111 RYERQI
+111 
-117 LRDEWGFKGLI
+117 
-128 TSDCGAINDFYVPGR
+128 
-143 HGTAKTPAEATAQ
+143 
-156 AIGAGTDVECGSVY
+156 
-170 RSLPEAVKTGMISE
+170 
-184 EKVNESLKRLLI
+184 
-196 ARFRLGDFDQDENV
+196 
-210 PWTQIPSSVIAS
+210 
-222 KAHKDL
+222 
-228 AEKMAEEGIV
+228 
-238 LLQNRNNLLPLKSSG
+238 
-253 MKLVVMGPNANDS
+253 
-266 IMQWGNYSG
+266 
-275 YPTSTT
+275 STT

-350 QSGIAALG
+350 QNGIAALG

-413 IFFAELASKSTTVF
+413 IFFAELASKATTVF

-437 KFPFM
+437 KFPFL

-447 GAALAM
+447 GAPLAI

-458 PEKKKVAGGLLL
+458 PEKKKAAGGLLL
-470 SAALTAFLTG
+470 SAALTTFLTG

-537 NAKTHWMWVVVVG
+537 NAKTHWVWVVVVG

-565 SKFDYKTPGRDD
+565 SKFNYKTPGRDD

-585 RADVNARSAASGST
+585 RADVNARNAASGSV
-599 APAGDDPVSALIV
+599 PAGNDPVSALIV
-612 EGLGGTDNLSDVD
+612 EGLGGAANLSDVD

-635 KDAALVRQDVLKASG
+635 KDAALVKQDVLKASG

-679 LETAPKTP
+679 LENAPKTS
-687 AAAAAPAP
+687 AATAAPAP
-695 AAHAAKDT
+695 ATAPAAPAAAAKDT

-715 LADVKDE
+715 LAEVKDE

-736 PTDGELVAP
+736 PIDGELVAP

-760 GMTTADGA
+760 GMTTVDGA

-823 CNTDDYAAVVAKA
+823 CNTDDYAAVAAKA
-836 SGAVKQGDALLELK
+836 SGTVKQGDALLELK